1 MLVINSEKE
10 YEEESNNLNS
20 FIEHPLYGEL
30 PEHEQTY
37 EETVAALDKWRKENP
52 I

>member
-10 YEEESNNLNS
+10 YEEESQNLHS

-30 PEHEQTY
+30 PEHEQEY
-37 EETVAALDKWRKENP
+37 EQIVAALDKWREDNP